1 MTCLEAPGTAQAP
14 LFGIEAA
21 AGFVSLADADPGDIN
36 PPIIFEPTSEMLS
49 GASQEIWGAIS
60 GGPNWGGCYI
70 WASTDGINYRQVAK
84 LAGPARMGYTTTQ
97 LDPAPIND
105 TGQTIDQAHTVGVDL
120 TESAGVLASASSA
133 ADAQALHTRCYLD
146 GEIIAYQTAA
156 LTATNEYTLSYL
168 IRGAYGTESKIVT
181 HPAGRPF
188 ARLDA
193 GIFQFPIDTS
203 LVGQTILLKFQS
215 FNTYGFNPQSLASV
229 GSYPY
234 TVQGL
239 AGASPL
245 PNVLNLSSTT
255 VDNRLVMTW
264 DEIGD
269 RDFRN
274 GIFYEIRAGSTP
286 DGGVTL
292 GIVAHPPFVFP
303 AGTNTYW
310 IAGWCQ
316 PSPGVIVR
324 SESWASIAVSNAQV
338 PTNILATFDEK
349 ALGWPG
355 TFTMGAGVDTGL
367 NAVRTGGTGNIL
379 AEAVLAT
386 ITAGTYTS
394 GTGAVS
400 LTLSSP
406 HGLNPGDQA
415 LIANATGTGSFASIN
430 GVQTTTAGTTGST
443 LNYTIAT
450 GLTMTITGG
459 NYINADVLNQG
470 GEQNGVYDPGQ
481 VVDVG
486 RTDTCAVYCQ
496 TTATGVP
503 VGQNILA
510 IADILSAADI
520 LGGASAGFVNVYPE
534 IAFGGTNPPTNWQ
547 KFAPGRF
554 TGRYFKIRWQ
564 LQTFDP
570 NTIAYLLTGSWQVD
584 VPDRIDHPLINAT
597 LGSGGLAITF
607 TPDGSGTPAAFN
619 GGPDGGTGN
628 PAVIVTWSGSDKA
641 TGDFE
646 VVTGLSKTSCTVTIK
661 NAAGSAVSRQN
672 VSIYVEG
679 W

>member
-1 MTCLEAPGTAQAP
+1 
-14 LFGIEAA
+14 
-21 AGFVSLADADPGDIN
+21 
-36 PPIIFEPTSEMLS
+36 
-49 GASQEIWGAIS
+49 
-60 GGPNWGGCYI
+60 
-70 WASTDGINYRQVAK
+70 
-84 LAGPARMGYTTTQ
+84 
-97 LDPAPIND
+97 
-105 TGQTIDQAHTVGVDL
+105 
-120 TESAGVLASASSA
+120 
-133 ADAQALHTRCYLD
+133 
-146 GEIIAYQTAA
+146 
-156 LTATNEYTLSYL
+156 
-168 IRGAYGTESKIVT
+168 
-181 HPAGRPF
+181 
-188 ARLDA
+188 
-193 GIFQFPIDTS
+193 
-203 LVGQTILLKFQS
+203 
-215 FNTYGFNPQSLASV
+215 
-229 GSYPY
+229 
-234 TVQGL
+234 
-239 AGASPL
+239 
-245 PNVLNLSSTT
+245 
-255 VDNRLVMTW
+255 
-264 DEIGD
+264 
-269 RDFRN
+269 
-274 GIFYEIRAGSTP
+274 
-286 DGGVTL
+286 
-292 GIVAHPPFVFP
+292 
-303 AGTNTYW
+303 
-310 IAGWCQ
+310 
-316 PSPGVIVR
+316 
-324 SESWASIAVSNAQV
+324 
-338 PTNILATFDEK
+338 
-349 ALGWPG
+349 
-355 TFTMGAGVDTGL
+355 
-367 NAVRTGGTGNIL
+367 VRTGGTGNIL

-554 TGRYFKIRWQ
+554 SGRYFKIRWQ